1 MGKAHYRG
9 KDVTEVRS
17 LQRKHTPDTVGLESR
32 VQTSLRGIAKRA
44 SACKDHRFQD
54 LYRLLDEE
62 LLLDCWGKLNKRAAS
77 GVDEVTAQAYEED
90 LYANIED
97 LVGRLKSKCYRAKLV
112 RRCYIP
118 KASGKH
124 RALGI
129 PALEDKLVQRACARI
144 LTAIYEE
151 EFVEFSYG
159 YRPERSA
166 QGALEDLGFNLQ
178 YGSFGYVVEADIKG
192 FFDSIDHDWLLKMLE
207 HRIQDKAFTGLI
219 RRWLKA
225 GILDTDGEI
234 IHPESGSPQGG
245 SVSPVLANVY
255 LHYVLDQ
262 WFDRVVKPRCKG
274 QVMMVRYADDYVC
287 TFQYKSDAKRFYR
300 AMPKRLE
307 KFNLSVASEK
317 TSLRRFS
324 RFSPTLVNRFQFLSM
339 EFYWDTDYYGEL
351 RVKKRTAPKRLQAAK
366 QKIKDWIKK
375 NRHVKG
381 KQFVTALNRRLV
393 GHYNY
398 FGLRSN
404 EKAVGS
410 FYRFAIGCAFKW
422 LNRRGGKKRSFNW
435 DQFRAAIKRL
445 GVARPICYD
454 RQREHRILA

>member
-1 MGKAHYRG
+1 MG
-9 KDVTEVRS
+9 KDVTGVRS

-44 SACKDHRFQD
+44 SAGKDHRFQN
-54 LYRLLDEE
+54 LYQLLNEE
-62 LLLDCWGKLNKRAAS
+62 LLLACWGELNKRAAS

-90 LYANIED
+90 LYAHIED
-97 LVGRLKSKCYRAKLV
+97 LVRRLKTKCYRAKLV
-112 RRCYIP
+112 KRCYIP
-118 KASGKH
+118 KANGQL

-144 LTAIYEE
+144 LTAIYKED
-151 EFVEFSYG
+151 FVEFSYG
-159 YRPERSA
+159 YRPERCA
-166 QGALEDLGFNLQ
+166 RDALEDMGFNLQ

-192 FFDSIDHDWLLKMLE
+192 FFDKIDHECLLLMLE
-207 HRIQDKAFTGLI
+207 HRIQDRAFTGLI

-245 SVSPVLANVY
+245 SVSPILANVY
-255 LHYVLDQ
+255 LHYVLDL
-262 WFDRVVKPRCKG
+262 WFDRVVKSRCKG
-274 QVMMVRYADDYVC
+274 QVMMIRYADDYIC
-287 TFQYKSDAKRFYR
+287 AFQYKSDAKRFYR
-300 AMPKRLE
+300 VMPKRLE
-307 KFNLSVASEK
+307 KFNLSVAPEK
-317 TSLRRFS
+317 TALQRFS
-324 RFSPTLVNRFQFLSM
+324 RFSPSLVNRFQFLSM
-339 EFYWDTDYYGEL
+339 EFYWDTDYCGEL

-375 NRHVKG
+375 NRHLKG
-381 KQFVTALNRRLV
+381 QLFITALNRRLV

-404 EKAVGS
+404 EKGVGS

-422 LNRRGGKKRSFNW
+422 LNRRGGKKKSFNW
-435 DQFRAAIKRL
+435 DQFKIALKRL
-445 GVARPICYD
+445 GVARPICAD